1 MNDTSPNRTPLS
13 PYFLDRAST
22 LRDQPDWLE
31 AQLKSDTT
39 RCLIAH
45 GAQLLCR
52 ANAPEHPIILT
63 PYELGSAINLSADSV
78 FLGTVEGIAYFAV
91 LVQSAE
97 QAAQLCQQ
105 FSGSFE
111 PSVSRAPHMERAD
124 KDILSLACFMGY
136 WHSRHRHCGKCGS
149 QTTVVS
155 AGHHRICSDSEC
167 AQHFFPNMDPAV
179 IVLVEH
185 DGRALL
191 GRQARWR
198 EGMYSTLAGF
208 VEPGETIEAA
218 VAREVHEEAG
228 VPLEAIEYQSSQ
240 SWLFPNSLMLGF
252 KAKAT
257 SPEIT
262 IDPNELES
270 AAWFTREH
278 VRANPDMLPNKAS
291 ISYAL
296 IQSWLQSE
304 DRGVMDQ

>member
-1 MNDTSPNRTPLS
+1 MASTPVS

-22 LRDQPDWLE
+22 LRDQPDWLDS
-31 AQLKSDTT
+31 QLKSATT
-39 RCLIAH
+39 RCLIVH
-45 GAQLLCR
+45 GGQLLCR
-52 ANAPEHPIILT
+52 ANAPEQPIILA
-63 PYELGSAINLSADSV
+63 PHALDSAIHCSTDTV
-78 FLGTVEGIAYFAV
+78 FLGTVEGVSYFAV
-91 LVQSAE
+91 LVQSEE
-97 QAAQLCQQ
+97 QVAHL
-105 FSGSFE
+105 SGSFE
-111 PSVSRAPHMERAD
+111 PSVSRAPHMDRAD

-136 WHSRHRHCGKCGS
+136 WHSRHRHCGQCGS
-149 QTTVVS
+149 PTTVVS
-155 AGHHRICSDSEC
+155 AGHHRICSDSKC

-191 GRQARWR
+191 GRQANWR

-218 VAREVHEEAG
+218 VAREVQEEAG

-257 SPEIT
+257 CPEIT
-262 IDPNELES
+262 IDPNELET
-270 AAWFTREH
+270 AAWFTREQ

-296 IQSWLQSE
+296 IQSWLE
-304 DRGVMDQ
+304 DV

>member
-1 MNDTSPNRTPLS
+1 MARTPVS

-22 LRDQPDWLE
+22 LRDQPDWLD

-39 RCLIAH
+39 RCLIVHA
-45 GAQLLCR
+45 AQLLCH
-52 ANAPEHPIILT
+52 ASAPEQPIIIA
-63 PYELGSAINLSADSV
+63 PDELSNDFDLSTETV
-78 FLGTVEGIAYFAV
+78 FLGTVEGVSYFAA

-97 QAAQLCQQ
+97 QAAQICQSL
-105 FSGSFE
+105 SGNFE
-111 PSVSRAPHMERAD
+111 PSVSPAPFTERED
-124 KDILSLACFMGY
+124 EDILSLACFMGY
-136 WHSRHRHCGKCGS
+136 WHARHRHCGKCGTR
-149 QTTVVS
+149 TTVVS

-185 DGRALL
+185 NGRALL
-191 GRQARWR
+191 GRQASWR
-198 EGMYSTLAGF
+198 AGMYSTLAGF

-228 VPLEAIEYQSSQ
+228 VPLEAIQYQSSQ

-252 KAKAT
+252 RAKAI
-257 SPEIT
+257 SSEII
-262 IDPNELES
+262 IDPNELET
-270 AAWFTREH
+270 AAWFTREQ

-296 IQSWLQSE
+296 ILGWLESE
-304 DRGVMDQ
+304 D

>member
-1 MNDTSPNRTPLS
+1 MNDTSPSHTPVS

-31 AQLKSDTT
+31 TQLNSVTT
-39 RCLIAH
+39 RCLIVH
-45 GAQLLCR
+45 DSQLLCD
-52 ANAPEHPIILT
+52 ANAPEQPIILT
-63 PYELGSAINLSADSV
+63 PQALESVVNLSTDSV
-78 FLGTVEGIAYFAV
+78 FLGTVEGVAYFAV
-91 LVQSAE
+91 LVQTGE
-97 QAAQLCQQ
+97 QVAHL
-105 FSGSFE
+105 SGSFE

-136 WHSRHRHCGKCGS
+136 WHSRHCHCGKCGS
-149 QTTVVS
+149 ATTVVS
-155 AGHHRICSDSEC
+155 AGHHRICSDTEC

-228 VPLEAIEYQSSQ
+228 IPLEAIEYQSSQ

-252 KAKAT
+252 KAQAT
-257 SPEIT
+257 STEIT
-262 IDPNELES
+262 IDPNELET
-270 AAWFTREH
+270 AAWFTREQ

-296 IQSWLQSE
+296 IQSWLE
-304 DRGVMDQ
+304 DV